1 MLPEQLNNPQAL
13 TILTLVIAL
22 VLQYQRSLS
31 WTEYQTLHAL
41 KRAILPTIDKVTKL
55 FVVSRKGGR
64 DDAEYVSTVNKS
76 VRETY
81 VELDTDGFDP
91 HLINSLKQRP
101 HPDFDGPQ
109 YNSAAL
115 VKVHRDGTQTEIYL
129 FDMGGETDVY
139 AHVERAVT
147 DPKGHLLDTNQRDG
161 DVKNVL
167 PKWVS

>member
-31 WTEYQTLHAL
+31 WTEYQTIHAL

-64 DDAEYVSTVNKS
+64 DDAEFIATVNKS

-81 VELDTDGFDP
+81 MELDTDGFDP

-101 HPDFDGPQ
+101 HPEFDGPQ

>member
-22 VLQYQRSLS
+22 LLQYQRSLS
-31 WTEYQTLHAL
+31 WTEYQTIHAL
-41 KRAILPTIDKVTKL
+41 KRAILPTIDRLTKL
-55 FVVSRKGGR
+55 FVVSRKHGR
-64 DDAEYVSTVNKS
+64 DDAEYVSTVKKS

-81 VELDTDGFDP
+81 MELDTDGFDP

-101 HPDFDGPQ
+101 HPEFDGPQ

-147 DPKGHLLDTNQRDG
+147 DPKGHLLNTNQRDG

>member
-22 VLQYQRSLS
+22 LLQYQRSLS
-31 WTEYQTLHAL
+31 WTEYQTIHAL
-41 KRAILPTIDKVTKL
+41 KRGILPTIDRLTKL
-55 FVVSRKGGR
+55 FVVSRKRGR

-81 VELDTDGFDP
+81 MELDTDGFDP

-101 HPDFDGPQ
+101 HPEFDGPQ

-129 FDMGGETDVY
+129 FDMAGETDVY

-147 DPKGHLLDTNQRDG
+147 DPKGHLLNTNQRDG